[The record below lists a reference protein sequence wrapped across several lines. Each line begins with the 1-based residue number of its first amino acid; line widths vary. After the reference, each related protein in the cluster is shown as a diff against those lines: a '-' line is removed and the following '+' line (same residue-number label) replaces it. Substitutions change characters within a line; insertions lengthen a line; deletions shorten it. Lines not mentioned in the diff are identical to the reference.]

1 LVFHA
6 ISSTDLLEICACTFN
21 VSTYFMTYYALSL
34 SSIEREFLS
43 SIRDYQT
50 KSSHFRH
57 ISIDFFLFLYEN
69 IKKGGNIMKIKKAL
83 RIFIGSN
90 VLVLLTFGLLPA
102 LLVNPDIDLIQ
113 SFINYIGKD

>member
-1 LVFHA
+1 
-6 ISSTDLLEICACTFN
+6 
-21 VSTYFMTYYALSL
+21 
-34 SSIEREFLS
+34 
-43 SIRDYQT
+43 
-50 KSSHFRH
+50 
-57 ISIDFFLFLYEN
+57 
-69 IKKGGNIMKIKKAL
+69 MKIKKVL